1 MGAGAQKGQGLGL
14 AAVAGAEVL
23 QRAVFDAELAA
34 GDGDDAL
41 LIVGGLARYGVVVEV
56 QREPTAGDGHHRVVD
71 QRLVVDEICQQPQGA
86 ALMLLRLGG
95 GEGFA
100 GGGIALGDGTVRQ
113 QHSLVYPL
121 AALGTQAGIIA
132 GAVEAGGC
140 GQDRAAVPSFR
151 YCLSEKV

>member
-1 MGAGAQKGQGLGL
+1 MRSWPP
-14 AAVAGAEVL
+14 VTVTTPS
-23 QRAVFDAELAA
+23 
-34 GDGDDAL
+34 

-56 QREPTAGDGHHRVVD
+56 QREPTAGDGHYRVVD
-71 QRLVVDEICQQPQGA
+71 QRRAVVDEICQQPQGA

-140 GQDRAAVPSFR
+140 GQGQGRRAVLPVLLVGEGVAI
-151 YCLSEKV
+151 SEGVGLCIVGGGRR